1 MEQCN
6 FASNNTPSYGLK
18 TEHQHLADQLAIYT
32 ALHGDNHWSVI
43 FIRAKL
49 ALAAE

>member
-1 MEQCN
+1 MEPCN
-6 FASNNTPSYGLK
+6 FAANNTANFGLK
-18 TEHQHLADQLAIYT
+18 TERQHLADQLAIYT

-49 ALAAE
+49 ALVA